1 MFKTLLKALFTA
13 VAVLGL
19 LLTAGSLL
27 LSGRFEV
34 ERRIV
39 IAAPAERVFEQVA
52 DPRRWKD
59 WSVWARRDPAM
70 QIRYEGPPSG
80 AGAAWAWTS
89 ATEGNGRM
97 SFTAAEPAQ
106 RLAYELSFEGF
117 DGVSQGE
124 MLLAP
129 STGGTEVRW
138 TMRGDMGGNP
148 MFRWVALF
156 ADRRV
161 GGDFDDSLATLKARL
176 EQR

>member
-1 MFKTLLKALFTA
+1 MFKKLLKALFTA

-19 LLTAGSLL
+19 VLTVGSLL

-59 WSVWARRDPAM
+59 WSVWTRRDPAM
-70 QIRYEGPPSG
+70 QIRYDGPTSG
-80 AGAAWAWTS
+80 AGAAWSWTS
-89 ATEGNGRM
+89 ASEGNGRM
-97 SFTAAEPAQ
+97 SFTEAEPAR
-106 RLAYELSFEGF
+106 RLAYELTFEGF
-117 DGVSQGE
+117 DGVSKGE

-129 STGGTEVRW
+129 AAGGTELRW

>member
-1 MFKTLLKALFTA
+1 MFKTLLKALFTG
-13 VAVLGL
+13 VAVIGL
-19 LLTAGSLL
+19 VLTAGSLL

-39 IAAPAERVFEQVA
+39 IGAPAERVFEEVA

-59 WSVWARRDPAM
+59 WSVWTRRDPAM
-70 QIRYEGPPSG
+70 QIRYEGEPSG
-80 AGAAWAWTS
+80 AGAAWSWTS

-97 SFTAAEPAQ
+97 RFTAAEPAR
-106 RLAYELSFEGF
+106 RLAYELTFEGF
-117 DGVSQGE
+117 GGVSRGE
-124 MLLAP
+124 MLLVPAA
-129 STGGTEVRW
+129 GGTELRW

-156 ADRRV
+156 ADRRA

-176 EQR
+176 EPR

>member
-1 MFKTLLKALFTA
+1 MFKTLLRALFTA

-19 LLTAGSLL
+19 VLTVGSLL

-34 ERRIV
+34 ERRTV

-59 WSVWARRDPAM
+59 WSVWTRRDPAI
-70 QIRYEGPPSG
+70 QIRYDGEPSG
-80 AGAAWAWTS
+80 AGAAWSWTS

-97 SFTAAEPAQ
+97 RFTAAEPAR

-117 DGVSQGE
+117 GGVSRGE
-124 MLLAP
+124 MLLSPAA
-129 STGGTEVRW
+129 GGTELRW
-138 TMRGDMGGNP
+138 IMRGDMGGNP

-161 GGDFDDSLATLKARL
+161 GGDFDDSLATLKTRL